1 MSSKGSAKKN
11 GGMAK
16 GRSNREKLTLSIRKE
31 KREGGLA
38 KRRMEAWGEKNE
50 ETTPA
55 ASSSADGSKKTFSV
69 SDFPG
74 MVEGLRSDDL
84 AAQVMNLKGFRRL
97 LSAENNPPVQECID
111 CGAIPLFINFLQR
124 VDSTDLQF
132 EAAWALT
139 NIASTNMTSV
149 IVDMGAV
156 PHLVALLDSASPDV
170 REQAAWALGNVAGDG
185 TKYRDEVL
193 SYNAME
199 LLLKNIS
206 QPASLSLLKN
216 ATWTLSNFCRGKP
229 QPSMEV
235 LRPALPALSYLISSQ
250 VEDKD
255 TKVDAAWAISYV
267 SDGSNE
273 RIQAVVDH
281 GVVPS
286 LIEMVKSGDT
296 SMTMPALRSLGNIVS
311 GSDVQTQAVL
321 DAGLLD
327 ACKILLKSNRKSIR
341 KEACWT
347 LSNVAAGTANQLD
360 QVMEREDIISMVLT
374 QMGSESEWDVRK
386 EAVWVVSNTATV
398 AKSRHLLTLLRLG
411 VLSPICESMADVR
424 DSKVLMCCLEALE
437 GFLKL
442 SLDRADIDVLTT
454 LDECGGIEALE
465 NLQEHE
471 NDEVY
476 QKAVEL
482 IETYCNDEEEGGENI
497 VPEVGTNNQFSFGLE
512 NGNNSASADAFATTS
527 GNSKLDFG
535 TSFTQ
540 NTGSQF
546 NFSM

>member
-1 MSSKGSAKKN
+1 MSSRGSAKKN
-11 GGMAK
+11 GGAAK
-16 GRSNREKLTLSIRKE
+16 GRASREKLTLSIRKE

-38 KRRMEAWGEKNE
+38 KRRMEAWGEKKE
-50 ETTPA
+50 EDETTAPC
-55 ASSSADGSKKTFSV
+55 SSEVSKKPLSV
-69 SDFPG
+69 SDFPS
-74 MVEGLRSDDL
+74 MMDGLRSNNL
-84 AAQVMNLKGFRRL
+84 AVQIMNLKGFRRL
-97 LSAENNPPVQECID
+97 LSAESNPPVQECID
-111 CGAIPLFINFLQR
+111 CGAIPLFIDFLKCEN
-124 VDSTDLQF
+124 SHDLQF

-139 NIASTNMTSV
+139 NIASTNMTRV
-149 IVDMGAV
+149 IVDMGAI
-156 PHLVALLDSASPDV
+156 PHLVALLDSTSPDV

-185 TKYRDEVL
+185 PAYRDEVL
-193 SYNAME
+193 GYNAME

-206 QPASLSLLKN
+206 QPATLSLLKN

-255 TKVDAAWAISYV
+255 TKVDAAWAVSYV

-273 RIQAVVDH
+273 RIQSVVDH
-281 GVVPS
+281 AVVPS
-286 LIEMVKSGDT
+286 LINMLKREDT
-296 SMTMPALRSLGNIVS
+296 SMMIPALRSLGNIVS

-327 ACKILLKSNRKSIR
+327 ACLVLLQVPKKSIR
-341 KEACWT
+341 KETCWT
-347 LSNVAAGTANQLD
+347 VSNIAAGTSAQLD
-360 QVMEREDIISMVLT
+360 QLMEREDILSLVL
-374 QMGSESEWDVRK
+374 SEMSSGAEWDVRK
-386 EAVWVVSNTATV
+386 EAVWVLSNAATA
-398 AKSRHLLTLLRLG
+398 AKGPHLLTLLRLG
-411 VLSPICESMADVR
+411 ALKPICECMVDVR

-437 GFLKL
+437 AFLKL
-442 SLDRADIDVLTT
+442 NLERADIDVLTT

-482 IETYCNDEEEGGENI
+482 IETYCNDEEDEGENL
-497 VPEVGTNNQFSFGLE
+497 VPEVGANNQFSFGLE
-512 NGNNSASADAFATTS
+512 NCNNNGISRVS
-527 GNSKLDFG
+527 GDSKLDFG
-535 TSFTQ
+535 NKFTQ
-540 NTGSQF
+540 NTQSQF